1 MSAGS
6 DTLTGRVGGV
16 VDALPALDEGAA
28 ALVLHRLRVN
38 HGRFGAPLTNYS
50 PFKFIIHHTTPPSHC
65 AFDFERTAFEAA
77 AAFA

>member
-1 MSAGS
+1 MGNEIFQSMSAGS

-38 HGRFGAPLTNYS
+38 HGRLS
-50 PFKFIIHHTTPPSHC
+50 VDRSS
-65 AFDFERTAFEAA
+65 FD
-77 AAFA
+77 